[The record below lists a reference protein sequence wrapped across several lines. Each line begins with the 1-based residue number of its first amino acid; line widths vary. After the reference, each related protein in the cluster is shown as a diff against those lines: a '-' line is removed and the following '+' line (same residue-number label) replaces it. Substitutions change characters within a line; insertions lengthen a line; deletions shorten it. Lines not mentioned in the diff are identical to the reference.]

1 MQRSLVLLGASAL
14 TFSLGVSI
22 AASAQPADVPMKLAF
37 SALGDLSTYRTIAT
51 DTLTIVDNGD
61 LSAARARIKDLETSW
76 DKAESNLKSKD
87 KTTWTMLD
95 GAIDAA
101 LTDLRSPAPKS
112 AICAASLKA
121 LIAKLDMVDKA

>member
-14 TFSLGVSI
+14 TFSLGASI

-61 LSAARARIKDLETSW
+61 LSAGTSP
-76 DKAESNLKSKD
+76 DQGPRDCL
-87 KTTWTMLD
+87 
-95 GAIDAA
+95 GQG
-101 LTDLRSPAPKS
+101 
-112 AICAASLKA
+112 
-121 LIAKLDMVDKA
+121 